1 MAPAR
6 MVLVVVLAKYPHW
19 MIEEIAFNAGMALEK
34 FLQVVMF
41 FEIALAVDQLRIV
54 TQLRQHFGVILK
66 KCMKLA
72 NFVAQ
77 SIVVAPGRGG

>member
-6 MVLVVVLAKYPHW
+6 MVLAVVLAKDPPW
-19 MIEEIAFNAGMALEK
+19 MIEDLAFNAGMALEK

-41 FEIALAVDQLRIV
+41 VEVLLAVDQSRIV
-54 TQLRQHFGVILK
+54 AQFRRHFGVILK
-66 KCMKLA
+66 KAMKLA

-77 SIVVAPGRGG
+77 TIVIAPGRGG